1 MPART
6 PRSSTPAR
14 REARRGARRTSTRTS
29 ARTAHRPSTVNHH
42 GIHLLRSGT
51 AVRGLVES
59 ACLGPNSLVLDLGAG
74 PGTLTAPLARTGA
87 RVLAV
92 ERDPGFL
99 ARLERRFGDHPNV
112 RVVAGDLATVPFPR
126 RPFQVVAS
134 IPYDLSTRLLRRLLP
149 DANGGASNLA
159 AADLVVEWGFAQ
171 RVCRAVPRDLE
182 TARWGATYELR
193 VVRRVRAAAFKPV
206 PAVDS
211 AHLRI
216 RPRPGQAGRR
226 VRRVLYAMLAE
237 AFRCPDQPARAVVA
251 EVAGRSTAR
260 RILGDAGLDRGV
272 RAGTVPV
279 DRWADLARCALDL
292 SRRRP

>member
-6 PRSSTPAR
+6 PRSSAPAR
-14 REARRGARRTSTRTS
+14 RTAPPRARRSST
-29 ARTAHRPSTVNHH
+29 PNHH

-59 ACLGPNSLVLDLGAG
+59 AGLGPDCLVLDLGAG

-92 ERDPGFL
+92 ERDPKFL
-99 ARLERRFGDHPNV
+99 TRLESRFGAHPNV
-112 RVVAGDLATVPFPR
+112 RVVTADLATVPLPR

-134 IPYDLSTRLLRRLLP
+134 IPYDLSTLMLRRLLP
-149 DANGGASNLA
+149 DANGRASSLA
-159 AADLVVEWGFAQ
+159 GADLVVEWGFAQ
-171 RVCRAVPRDLE
+171 RVSRALPRDLE

-193 VVRRVRAAAFKPV
+193 VLRRVRATAFTPA

-216 RPRPGQAGRR
+216 RARPGLAGRP
-226 VRRVLYAMLAE
+226 VRQLLYAMLAE
-237 AFRCPDQPARAVVA
+237 AFRWPDQPARAVLA
-251 EVAGRSTAR
+251 EVTGRSAAR
-260 RILGDAGLDRGV
+260 RILGEQGLERGV
-272 RAGTVPV
+272 RAGAVPV
-279 DRWADLARCALDL
+279 ERWAGLARSALEL
-292 SRRRP
+292 SRRR